1 MTTQV
6 GGSLGQG
13 PRGQGPPDAERG
25 AKRQPPG
32 QMQALVLT
40 APHAFEV
47 KEVPC
52 PSPGSD
58 EVLCRVRAI
67 AICGTDAEI
76 IEGTF
81 KGRWPKAYPFIPGH
95 EWSGEVVEAGEIAR
109 QFGFVPGTR
118 VAGTSHSGCGYCR
131 MCRIGRYNLCL
142 NYGRED
148 LGHRQY
154 GHYTQG
160 AYAEFVTQ
168 TIKSVFVIPDA
179 MPFDV
184 AALCDTASIALHSVK
199 RAHIDPG
206 DTVASVG
213 SGGMGI
219 LVGMC
224 ARALGAA
231 RVLVVGGGKRLERA
245 AALGFETIDYHGG
258 DPVAR
263 VRELTAGLG
272 ADVAVDSAGTKDS
285 VRQAIGMV
293 RKGGRVAFTGIPK
306 EPSSIDFQKIVLE
319 EIDLYGVRANRNTM
333 EEIIPLM
340 ADGRIPA
347 AKLITHH
354 FKLADFGDALRTF
367 NERVDGA
374 LKVIVEP

>member
-1 MTTQV
+1 
-6 GGSLGQG
+6 
-13 PRGQGPPDAERG
+13 
-25 AKRQPPG
+25 
-32 QMQALVLT
+32 MQALVLT

-47 KEVPC
+47 KEVAC
-52 PSPGSD
+52 PSPSSN

-76 IEGTF
+76 VEGTF
-81 KGRWPKAYPFIPGH
+81 KGRWPRAYPFIPGRGGRGGIVGG
-95 EWSGEVVEAGEIAR
+95 GEVAWAY
-109 QFGFVPGTR
+109 GFMRETR
-118 VAGTSHSGCGYCR
+118 VAGPSHSGCGYCR
-131 MCRIGRYNLCL
+131 MCRTGRYNLCL

-160 AYAEFVTQ
+160 AYATYVVH
-168 TIKSVFVIPDA
+168 TIKSVFGIPDS

-184 AALCDTASIALHSVK
+184 GALCDTASIALHSVK
-199 RAHIDPG
+199 RPGINPG
-206 DTVASVG
+206 DVFVAVG
-213 SGGMGI
+213 SGGMG
-219 LVGMC
+219 LLTAMC

-231 RVLVVGGGKRLERA
+231 RCIVVGGGKRLERA
-245 AALGFETIDYHGG
+245 KELGFETVDYHDG

-263 VRELTAGLG
+263 VRELTGGLG
-272 ADVAVDSAGTKDS
+272 ADSGADSAGTKES
-285 VRQAIGMV
+285 VGQAIRMV

-306 EPSSIDFQKIVLE
+306 EPSSIDFQKVVLE

>member
-1 MTTQV
+1 
-6 GGSLGQG
+6 
-13 PRGQGPPDAERG
+13 
-25 AKRQPPG
+25 
-32 QMQALVLT
+32 MQALVLT

-47 KEVPC
+47 KEVAC
-52 PSPGSD
+52 PSPSSN

-95 EWSGEVVEAGEIAR
+95 EWAGEVVEAGEIAR
-109 QFGFVPGTR
+109 EFGFAPGTR

-168 TIKSVFVIPDA
+168 TIKSVFVIPDS

-199 RAHIDPG
+199 RARIDPG

-224 ARALGAA
+224 AKALGAA

-245 AALGFETIDYHGG
+245 GALGFETVDYHGG

-263 VRELTAGLG
+263 VRELTGGLG
-272 ADVAVDSAGTKDS
+272 ADVAVDSAGSKDS

-333 EEIIPLM
+333 EEVIPLI
-340 ADGRIPA
+340 ADGRIGA

-354 FKLADFGDALRTF
+354 FKLADFGAALRTF

>member
-1 MTTQV
+1 MAKT
-6 GGSLGQG
+6 LEA
-13 PRGQGPPDAERG
+13 PDRTRPTE
-25 AKRQPPG
+25 
-32 QMQALVLT
+32 MSALVLS
-40 APHAFEV
+40 APHEFGIET
-47 KEVPC
+47 VPV
-52 PSPGSD
+52 PKPGAN
-58 EVLCRVRAI
+58 EVLCAVRAI
-67 AICGTDAEI
+67 AICGTDTEI

-95 EWSGEVVEAGEIAR
+95 EWAGEVVAAGEIAR
-109 QFGFVPGTR
+109 GFGFLPGTR

-131 MCRIGRYNLCL
+131 MCRSGRYNLCL

-160 AYAEFVTQ
+160 AYAEYVVQ
-168 TIKSVFVIPDA
+168 TIKSVFRIPDR

-199 RAHIDPG
+199 RPGIEPG
-206 DTVASVG
+206 DVFVAVG
-213 SGGMGI
+213 SGGMG
-219 LVGMC
+219 LLTAMC
-224 ARALGAA
+224 ARALGAS
-231 RVLVVGGGKRLERA
+231 RQIVVGGGRRLERA
-245 AALGFETIDYHGG
+245 RDLGFETVDYHDA

-263 VRELTAGLG
+263 VRELTGGLG

-306 EPSSIDFQKIVLE
+306 EPSAIDFQKVVLE

-333 EEIIPLM
+333 EEVIPLM

-347 AKLITHH
+347 ARLITHH
-354 FKLADFGDALRTF
+354 FRLADFAEALRTF
-367 NERVDGA
+367 NERIDGA

>member
-1 MTTQV
+1 M
-6 GGSLGQG
+6 
-13 PRGQGPPDAERG
+13 R
-25 AKRQPPG
+25 
-32 QMQALVLT
+32 ALVCT
-40 APHAFEV
+40 APHAFGV
-47 KEVPC
+47 KAVAC
-52 PSPGSD
+52 PSPSSN

-95 EWSGEVVEAGEIAR
+95 EWAGEVVEAGEIAR
-109 QFGFVPGTR
+109 EFGFAPGTR

-160 AYAEFVTQ
+160 AYATYVVH
-168 TIKSVFVIPDA
+168 TIKSVFGIPDA
-179 MPFDV
+179 MPLDV

-199 RAHIDPG
+199 RPGINPG
-206 DTVASVG
+206 DVFVAVG

-219 LVGMC
+219 LTAMC
-224 ARALGAA
+224 ARTLGAA
-231 RVLVVGGGKRLERA
+231 RCIVVGGGKRLDRA
-245 AALGFETIDYHGG
+245 KDLGFETVDYHGG
-258 DPVAR
+258 DPAAR
-263 VRELTAGLG
+263 IREMTGGLG

-306 EPSSIDFQKIVLE
+306 EPSSVDFQKIVLE

-333 EEIIPLM
+333 EEVIPLM

-367 NERVDGA
+367 NDRVDGA